1 MRQSRKMHIMA
12 DDHNVRDS
20 LDLFNPPSE
29 AQADIDLARQI
40 KKDAEKRAQERDSAI
55 AAMSPPQTD

>member
-1 MRQSRKMHIMA
+1 MA
-12 DDHNVRDS
+12 DGHNVRDN

-55 AAMSPPQTD
+55 AAMPPPQRIDTYIYMREV